1 MTIFKNKLSLDLR
14 KERKAMSAI
23 KIIFSSIKNIASPLS
38 AFFAGTGLTCCAFS
52 LLSSTLALRMTGH
65 GIDTAQAGIV
75 LSLYYLGYVMAS
87 LTSYHII
94 NKVGHIRTFCAFI
107 SIFSTIVPMHYIAIN
122 ATYWGI
128 LRLTEGYCIGTCFLC
143 LESWLNTRAN
153 NKNRGIIMSL
163 YMLSTYFGSSLG
175 QLLLNI
181 PDKNGMIIY
190 AVVASLFSIA
200 LVPIS
205 LTALPAPD
213 IRVHKSMPLK
223 ELYRKSPVGVIGCF
237 ASGFLV
243 GAFYTLGAIYA
254 KNLGLDI
261 EQTSI
266 FMFCGIFGGMLAQLP
281 VGKLSDKFDRRYVL
295 MWTSGFLFLIAPW
308 MQFLI
313 DESMI
318 ILAISAILLG
328 CGIFVMYPISV
339 SHTNDKLED
348 AERTQASGMLILL
361 QSMGLIIGPIIISAL
376 MQYFG
381 NIWFL
386 LSFSIVTGSVIIF
399 TFRQIA
405 TRDVNYIS
413 NTPTTPQPVAPTH
426 IFTNLSENIGMFSKV
441 KKALK
446 NKKH

>member
-1 MTIFKNKLSLDLR
+1 
-14 KERKAMSAI
+14 MSAL
-23 KIIFSSIKNIASPLS
+23 KVVFSSFKTIISPLS

-52 LLSSTLALRMTGH
+52 LLSSTLALRMTGN
-65 GIDTAQAGIV
+65 GIDTAKAGIV
-75 LSLYYLGYVMAS
+75 LSLYYLGYVVAS
-87 LTSYHII
+87 LSSYRII

-107 SIFSTIVPMHYIAIN
+107 STFSAVVPMHYIAIN
-122 ATYWGI
+122 PFYWGA
-128 LRLTEGYCIGTCFLC
+128 LRLFEGYCIGTCFLC

-181 PDKNGMIIY
+181 PDKNGMIVY
-190 AVVASLFSIA
+190 AIVAGLFSIA

-213 IRVHKSMPLK
+213 ITAHKSMPLK
-223 ELYRKSPVGVIGCF
+223 ELYKKVPVGVVGCF

-243 GAFYTLGAIYA
+243 GAFYTLGAIFA
-254 KNLGLDI
+254 KNMGLSI

-281 VGKLSDKFDRRYVL
+281 IGKLSDKFDRRYVL

-308 MQFLI
+308 MHFLL
-313 DESMI
+313 DENMI
-318 ILAISAILLG
+318 ILAISAIFLG

-361 QSMGLIIGPIIISAL
+361 QSMGLIIGPIIISAM
-376 MQYFG
+376 MQFFG
-381 NIWFL
+381 NICFL
-386 LSFSIVTGSVIIF
+386 LSFSIVTGAVIVF

-405 TRDVNYIS
+405 TKDVNYIS
-413 NTPTTPQPVAPTH
+413 NTPTTPQPLAPTH
-426 IFTNLSENIGMFSKV
+426 IFTHITEDAGMFSKV

-446 NKKH
+446 SKRH

>member
-1 MTIFKNKLSLDLR
+1 
-14 KERKAMSAI
+14 
-23 KIIFSSIKNIASPLS
+23 
-38 AFFAGTGLTCCAFS
+38 
-52 LLSSTLALRMTGH
+52 
-65 GIDTAQAGIV
+65 
-75 LSLYYLGYVMAS
+75 
-87 LTSYHII
+87 
-94 NKVGHIRTFCAFI
+94 
-107 SIFSTIVPMHYIAIN
+107 
-122 ATYWGI
+122 
-128 LRLTEGYCIGTCFLC
+128 
-143 LESWLNTRAN
+143 
-153 NKNRGIIMSL
+153 
-163 YMLSTYFGSSLG
+163 
-175 QLLLNI
+175 
-181 PDKNGMIIY
+181 
-190 AVVASLFSIA
+190 
-200 LVPIS
+200 
-205 LTALPAPD
+205 
-213 IRVHKSMPLK
+213 
-223 ELYRKSPVGVIGCF
+223 
-237 ASGFLV
+237 
-243 GAFYTLGAIYA
+243 
-254 KNLGLDI
+254 
-261 EQTSI
+261 
-266 FMFCGIFGGMLAQLP
+266 
-281 VGKLSDKFDRRYVL
+281 
-295 MWTSGFLFLIAPW
+295 

>member
-1 MTIFKNKLSLDLR
+1 MSIK
-14 KERKAMSAI
+14 KEVKMSAV
-23 KIIFSSIKNIASPLS
+23 KIVLASIKSIVSPLS

-52 LLSSTLALRMTGH
+52 LLSSTLALRMTDN
-65 GIDTAQAGIV
+65 GIDTAKAGIV
-75 LSLYYLGYVMAS
+75 LSLYYLGYVIAS
-87 LTSYHII
+87 LTSYRII

-107 SIFSTIVPMHYIAIN
+107 STFSAIIPLHYIAIN
-122 ATYWGI
+122 AIYWGI
-128 LRLTEGYCIGTCFLC
+128 LRLFEGYCIGTCFLC

-163 YMLSTYFGSSLG
+163 YMLSTYLGSSLG

-190 AVVASLFSIA
+190 AVVAGLFSIA

-213 IRVHKSMPLK
+213 ISVHKSMPLK
-223 ELYRKSPVGVIGCF
+223 ELYKKVPVGVIGCF

-243 GAFYTLGAIYA
+243 GAFYTLGAIFA
-254 KNLGLDI
+254 KNMGLDI
-261 EQTSI
+261 KQTSI

-281 VGKLSDKFDRRYVL
+281 VGKLSDKFDRRFVL

-308 MQFLI
+308 IQLLV
-313 DESMI
+313 DENI
-318 ILAISAILLG
+318 AILALSAIFLG
-328 CGIFVMYPISV
+328 SGIFVMYPISV

-348 AERTQASGMLILL
+348 SERTQASGMMILL
-361 QSMGLIIGPIIISAL
+361 QSMGLIIGPIIISAM
-376 MQYFG
+376 MQIFG
-381 NIWFL
+381 NICFL
-386 LSFSIVTGSVIIF
+386 LSFSIVTGAVIIF
-399 TFRQIA
+399 TFKQIA
-405 TRDVNYIS
+405 FHDVNYIS
-413 NTPTTPQPVAPTH
+413 NTPTAPQPVAPTH
-426 IFTNLSENIGMFSKV
+426 IFTNLSENSGMFSKV

>member
-1 MTIFKNKLSLDLR
+1 MSTIKV
-14 KERKAMSAI
+14 
-23 KIIFSSIKNIASPLS
+23 IFSSIKTVVSPLS

-52 LLSSTLALRMTGH
+52 LLSSTLALRMAGN

-75 LSLYYLGYVMAS
+75 LSLYYLGYVAAS
-87 LTSYHII
+87 LTSYRII

-107 SIFSTIVPMHYIAIN
+107 STFSAVVPMHYIDVN
-122 ATYWGI
+122 PLFWGA
-128 LRLTEGYCIGTCFLC
+128 LRLFEGYCIGTCFLC

-190 AVVASLFSIA
+190 MIVSCLFSIA

-213 IRVHKSMPLK
+213 ISVHKSMPLK
-223 ELYRKSPVGVIGCF
+223 ELYKKVPVGVVGCF

-243 GAFYTLGAIYA
+243 GAFYTLGAIFA
-254 KNLGLDI
+254 KNMGLSL
-261 EQTSI
+261 EQTSV

-281 VGKLSDKFDRRYVL
+281 IGKLSDKFDRRYVL

-308 MQFLI
+308 MHYLLNCG
-313 DESMI
+313 ML
-318 ILAISAILLG
+318 ILAGSAILLG

-348 AERTQASGMLILL
+348 AERTQASGKLILL
-361 QSMGLIIGPIIISAL
+361 QSMGLIIGPIIISAM
-376 MQYFG
+376 MQFFG
-381 NIWFL
+381 NICFL
-386 LSFSIVTGSVIIF
+386 LSFSVVTGAVILF

-405 TRDVNYIS
+405 TKDVNYIS
-413 NTPTTPQPVAPTH
+413 NTPTTPQPLAPTH
-426 IFTNLSENIGMFSKV
+426 AFTHLSEDAGMFSKV

-446 NKKH
+446 SKRH